1 MSYLEKIGKNARE
14 AFEDIKSIKHKKIV
28 KVLNDYSK
36 SLLKN
41 KNKIIKENQKDVK
54 NVKRKHLID
63 RLILN
68 EKRINGIRH
77 SINEIAKFK
86 NPLGQVLEQWQ
97 RPNKLRIKKV
107 STPIGVIGV
116 IYESRPNVTA
126 DVAALSLKSGN
137 CSILR
142 GGSEAFHSNKIL
154 ANLFREVLQKN
165 SINKNCIQFI
175 DKKDRKIVN
184 SLLSKMSKYIDVIV
198 PRGGKS
204 LVAKVQK
211 YSNIHVIGHLEGLCH
226 IYVDNTANI
235 KMAKK
240 IIINAKMRRTSIC
253 GAVETLLIE
262 EKALKTHA
270 VEIISSLK
278 EAGCEIRVDYKI
290 FKFLSKNLV
299 NVDMKNNLK
308 LAKEKDWKTEYLD
321 SIISVMS
328 VKNVKEAVR
337 HILKYG
343 TMHTD
348 SIITNNAK
356 SANFFLN
363 GVNSSIAMHNVSTQ
377 FADGGEFGFGGEIG
391 ISTNKLPP
399 RGPVGINQL
408 TSYKYLVSGNGI
420 VRN

>member
-1 MSYLEKIGKNARE
+1 MRYLEKIGKNARK
-14 AFEDIKSIKHKKIV
+14 AFEELKNVNHIKIKRV
-28 KVLNDYSK
+28 LDDYNKV
-36 SLLKN
+36 LLKN
-41 KNKIIKENQKDVK
+41 EKRIIRENQKDIK

-68 EKRINGIRH
+68 KKRIEGIRH

-86 NPLGQVLEQWQ
+86 NPIGKVLEEWK
-97 RPNKLRIKKV
+97 RPNKLKIKKV

-142 GGSEAFHSNKIL
+142 GGSEAINSNKLL
-154 ANLFREVLQKN
+154 ANLFREVLKKN
-165 SINKNCIQFI
+165 NINQNCVQFI
-175 DKKDRKIVN
+175 DKKERKIVD

-198 PRGGKS
+198 PRGGKG
-204 LVAKVQK
+204 LVSKVQK
-211 YSNIHVIGHLEGLCH
+211 FSNVHVIGHLEGLCH
-226 IYVDNTANI
+226 IYVNKSANL

-240 IIINAKMRRTSIC
+240 IIFNAKMRRTSIC
-253 GAVETLLIE
+253 GAVETLLID
-262 EKALKTHA
+262 EKALKTHGI
-270 VEIISSLK
+270 EIINFLK
-278 EAGCEIRVDYKI
+278 KNGCEVRADNKINKLFKYK
-290 FKFLSKNLV
+290 LDV
-299 NVDMKNNLK
+299 
-308 LAKEKDWKTEYLD
+308 AKEKDWRTEYLD
-321 SIISVMS
+321 AIISVKTVKS
-328 VKNVKEAVR
+328 VQEAIQ

-348 SIITNNAK
+348 SIIANNARIAK
-356 SANFFLN
+356 IFLD

-408 TSYKYLVSGNGI
+408 TSYKYVVTGKGI
-420 VRN
+420 IRP